1 MLAPLLKVKF
11 IDSLLTWASKRN
23 LSVDPFSVEAA
34 LEHKSTV
41 DEKSGPWKPKDFRKL
56 LLDWFPRKVTMAAPD
71 REEVVP
77 SLRAMV
83 DYLADQ
89 GRLDASVHKFHAV
102 LDEIAAFLAAMADE
116 RNYDMG
122 KFWGT
127 RMLEHD
133 VDVTDESAMQRFID
147 ATHTGEIEVDRDV
160 LDEIVQRQFFSEP
173 ELEDHP
179 ELPPVQLPSN
189 EELHTQIAASVML
202 NRLRSFVQWV
212 GAGRALTKTREL
224 RVSEARELVDLL
236 QIDRSYVDK
245 VRSSVDLPDV
255 SLIVAWAK
263 AARLVRGAKGTLV
276 PIKSA
281 APLFN
286 KPLELYRRV
295 FEAFDQLGIYVCR
308 GGGNRADISLL
319 EQAFEDVHAFG
330 LVGPLHGGRDACA
343 NGIAARNRQ
352 NRAALQVRVS
362 TRKHRPASRR
372 YLPRRV
378 PEECWTY

>member
-1 MLAPLLKVKF
+1 
-11 IDSLLTWASKRN
+11 
-23 LSVDPFSVEAA
+23 
-34 LEHKSTV
+34 
-41 DEKSGPWKPKDFRKL
+41 
-56 LLDWFPRKVTMAAPD
+56 
-71 REEVVP
+71 
-77 SLRAMV
+77 
-83 DYLADQ
+83 
-89 GRLDASVHKFHAV
+89 
-102 LDEIAAFLAAMADE
+102 
-116 RNYDMG
+116 
-122 KFWGT
+122 
-127 RMLEHD
+127 
-133 VDVTDESAMQRFID
+133 
-147 ATHTGEIEVDRDV
+147 
-160 LDEIVQRQFFSEP
+160 
-173 ELEDHP
+173 
-179 ELPPVQLPSN
+179 
-189 EELHTQIAASVML
+189 ML

-319 EQAFEDVHAFG
+319 EQAFEDVMPSVWLG
-330 LVGPLHGGRDACA
+330 LYTAGGTPVPMELLHEIVRTALHCRYEFLPENIDLRHDDICRDEFRRGAGRTRDA
-343 NGIAARNRQ
+343 GSGAAAAKYRSSGAREDRRALRNWIVQ
-352 NRAALQVRVS
+352 I
-362 TRKHRPASRR
+362 
-372 YLPRRV
+372 
-378 PEECWTY
+378 